1 MVDFLELLISPQAN
15 AALQF
20 IILILLFAGIGV
32 KWKKKFQLHG
42 ILMLFAVILNLITFF
57 LTMFPSLLRME
68 IIAIQPFQTISIMAI
83 IHSSVGL
90 VAIFLGLWLVGSWH
104 LQSPRTC
111 FKNKKLMRLTSTLW
125 IVVLLGGFVLYYLL
139 NF

>member
-1 MVDFLELLISPQAN
+1 MVDFLEPLISPQSN
-15 AALQF
+15 AALQV
-20 IILILLFAGIGV
+20 IIFALLVVGIGV

-42 ILMLFAVILNLITFF
+42 ILMLIAVIFNLISFF
-57 LTMFPSLLRME
+57 LVMFPSLIRME
-68 IIAIQPFQTISIMAI
+68 IIALQPFQTISVMAI

-90 VAIFLGLWLVGSWH
+90 VAIVLGLWLVGSWH

-125 IVVLLGGFVLYYLL
+125 MIVLLGGFVLYYLL